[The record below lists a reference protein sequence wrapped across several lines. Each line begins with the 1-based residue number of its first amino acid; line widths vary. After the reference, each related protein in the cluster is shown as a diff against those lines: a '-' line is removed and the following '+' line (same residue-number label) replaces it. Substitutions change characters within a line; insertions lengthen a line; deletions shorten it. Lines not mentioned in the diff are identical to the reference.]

1 MVYPLQEKLHISGMD
16 GRAPSLARRWQLG
29 CEDITFSYAPMLDD
43 PAALPQAANRVAGL
57 SRLWLHAP
65 FAELIPCAIDPLVR
79 QTAQHRFRQTLA
91 AAQKLGIRQ
100 VVLHGGFIPHVYF
113 PEWYVEQSVLFWRDF
128 LQEVPP
134 DFVLALE
141 NVMEPSPDT
150 LVAIAAGVDDP
161 GWGFVWTW
169 GTPTPASAGRRR
181 WTGSRPWRPYL
192 RHVHL
197 HNNRGQDDLHSPLD
211 EGTVPMGEIIGAVLE
226 QAPRTTFT
234 IENQD
239 ALPPCAGWRG
249 RGILRISYDRDRA
262 EKLHRRHPPRR
273 PGRHGRCPA
282 ATGAAGQAAGQSGR
296 AGGYVR
302 PSGGRHRAGM
312 PANGQM
318 PGGGIRRRQRRGGR
332 GRVLRAPFRDRAAGH
347 QHDPPQ
353 NRHVRHG
360 RRLRRRCGGGGRG
373 HGLRHHPGG
382 HSGPPRAPEHRRH
395 RHRGRHDP
403 SAGAGSHSRLH
414 GAGGAGQSRRRH
426 RPWHRGRWASATPA
440 PPRRCWLCSPVRRSR
455 LSPGAAA
462 A

>member
-16 GRAPSLARRWQLG
+16 SRAPSLARRWRLG

-150 LVAIAAGVDDP
+150 LVSIAAGVDDP
-161 GWGFVWTW
+161 RLGLCLDVGHANTCVSR
-169 GTPTPASAGRRR
+169 TPQPDWITPMA
-181 WTGSRPWRPYL
+181 PYL

-197 HNNRGQDDLHSPLD
+197 HNNRGQEDLHAPLD
-211 EGTVPMGEIIGAVLE
+211 EGTVPMQEIIGAVLE
-226 QAPRTTFT
+226 QAPRATFT

-239 ALPPCAGWRG
+239 TLPSLRWLARQGYIED
-249 RGILRISYDRDRA
+249 IL
-262 EKLHRRHPPRR
+262 
-273 PGRHGRCPA
+273 
-282 ATGAAGQAAGQSGR
+282 
-296 AGGYVR
+296 
-302 PSGGRHRAGM
+302 
-312 PANGQM
+312 
-318 PGGGIRRRQRRGGR
+318 
-332 GRVLRAPFRDRAAGH
+332 
-347 QHDPPQ
+347 
-353 NRHVRHG
+353 
-360 RRLRRRCGGGGRG
+360 
-373 HGLRHHPGG
+373 
-382 HSGPPRAPEHRRH
+382 
-395 RHRGRHDP
+395 
-403 SAGAGSHSRLH
+403 
-414 GAGGAGQSRRRH
+414 
-426 RPWHRGRWASATPA
+426 
-440 PPRRCWLCSPVRRSR
+440 
-455 LSPGAAA
+455 
-462 A
+462 